1 MATNQGGPI
10 HAHRQARCP
19 RRQHQALAH
28 PFGLGIAH
36 VEAAPLGNVVA
47 FEHAL
52 VAVGRRLEGRHAG
65 NQLDRHGPRRIPM
78 DRQLQH
84 RVGATHIGRLELAV
98 GGHLA
103 ELGAVVEDASQ
114 APGQVCKSPVRQ
126 PKSGLGQVARHGHQP
141 AGPSL
146 LPEAVMA
153 QVGLDPRQT
162 QWAVLGP
169 HQAAHLQL
177 GPALQLAGQQVGPK
191 KTGSTGEQ
199 DRLPRRGHRWRAGN
213 RQAPATAQLG
223 FLAQIEVPVAF
234 GTSAI
239 ATIAIGIP

>member
-1 MATNQGGPI
+1 
-10 HAHRQARCP
+10 
-19 RRQHQALAH
+19 
-28 PFGLGIAH
+28 
-36 VEAAPLGNVVA
+36 
-47 FEHAL
+47 
-52 VAVGRRLEGRHAG
+52 
-65 NQLDRHGPRRIPM
+65 
-78 DRQLQH
+78 
-84 RVGATHIGRLELAV
+84 
-98 GGHLA
+98 
-103 ELGAVVEDASQ
+103 
-114 APGQVCKSPVRQ
+114 
-126 PKSGLGQVARHGHQP
+126 
-141 AGPSL
+141 
-146 LPEAVMA
+146 MA

-239 ATIAIGIP
+239 ATIAVSSQSGYQALAYSKHQPPAPVPGAQCTAQSPTCVTS